1 MAGPD
6 GLGLRN
12 SPNTGKAAEACSK
25 TEEAV
30 RVDDTKIAR

>member
-6 GLGLRN
+6 GLRLRN
-12 SPNTGKAAEACSK
+12 SLKTGKAAEVCSK

-30 RVDDTKIAR
+30 RVDSIKIAR